1 MKTAAT
7 VALAVVGTVA
17 VAGVGYGG
25 YQALNDEGPYAE
37 VVKVEPATKTWQE
50 PNQRCEQV
58 TVQRQKPVK
67 DKHQIAGSAIGAV
80 VGGVIGHQFGGG
92 SGKDVATA
100 AGAVAGGYAG
110 NKAQERIQEGNT
122 YTTTEER
129 CQTIMETRSEQ
140 VGYNVTYRF
149 DGQTQTV
156 RMENEPGDRLPLV
169 DPLDVDRVVEVLMGF
184 ARIEKVRLDHSDPS
198 RGSATTVVPASRSCT
213 PRPLAGSPTLTT
225 STKRNAPPKAP
236 SATGPP

>member
-156 RMENEPGDRLPLV
+156 RMENEPGDRLPV
-169 DPLDVDRVVEVLMGF
+169 ENGQVVT
-184 ARIEKVRLDHSDPS
+184 D
-198 RGSATTVVPASRSCT
+198 
-213 PRPLAGSPTLTT
+213 
-225 STKRNAPPKAP
+225 
-236 SATGPP
+236 

>member
-50 PNQRCEQV
+50 PNQGCEQV
-58 TVQRQKPVK
+58 TGQRQKPVK

-92 SGKDVATA
+92 SGKDVLYGGAGDDILNGGSGADVLYGGDGDDVLSGGAGTDGAPGGDGADRYSLPSSPGTA
-100 AGAVAGGYAG
+100 PLPRGGRPGAGSARVAGLRRQLPGPR
-110 NKAQERIQEGNT
+110 QSEGS
-122 YTTTEER
+122 R
-129 CQTIMETRSEQ
+129 RP
-140 VGYNVTYRF
+140 V
-149 DGQTQTV
+149 
-156 RMENEPGDRLPLV
+156 PGL
-169 DPLDVDRVVEVLMGF
+169 
-184 ARIEKVRLDHSDPS
+184 
-198 RGSATTVVPASRSCT
+198 
-213 PRPLAGSPTLTT
+213 
-225 STKRNAPPKAP
+225 
-236 SATGPP
+236 

>member
-1 MKTAAT
+1 MRFSASSS
-7 VALAVVGTVA
+7 
-17 VAGVGYGG
+17 
-25 YQALNDEGPYAE
+25 
-37 VVKVEPATKTWQE
+37 VKPATKTWQE

-156 RMENEPGDRLPLV
+156 RMENEPGDRLPV
-169 DPLDVDRVVEVLMGF
+169 ENGRVVT
-184 ARIEKVRLDHSDPS
+184 D
-198 RGSATTVVPASRSCT
+198 
-213 PRPLAGSPTLTT
+213 
-225 STKRNAPPKAP
+225 
-236 SATGPP
+236 